1 MRSRRA
7 RKKVSL
13 VNCMGIRCWLLVVGP
28 APACDQKRTTKNQE
42 RHSPP
47 NCGVDFGGR
56 FTNNPSHLQL
66 LMSQA
71 PIAAFMPVAQEF
83 DRVSVA
89 VFDIAPELL
98 EVFRDCFKDFRV
110 AVQFTPLDP
119 ASLGKNAIDACILRL
134 DAPQTPEL
142 LAAIRRSDLQKR
154 CVIFGVGTQQ
164 QAIRLSEQGINA
176 LVEKNTAREIL
187 SAIRVTYLLLV
198 HRLRRHVRIPLVLE
212 VEVQAEEQTVH
223 GITRDISAGGLNMTA

>member
-1 MRSRRA
+1 
-7 RKKVSL
+7 
-13 VNCMGIRCWLLVVGP
+13 
-28 APACDQKRTTKNQE
+28 
-42 RHSPP
+42 
-47 NCGVDFGGR
+47 
-56 FTNNPSHLQL
+56 
-66 LMSQA
+66 MSQV

-223 GITRDISAGGLNMTA
+223 GITRDISAGGLNMTADAALPLGRKVLTRFSLPNGPQLELDGVVCWAGGTSFGVALFDSSKQARLREWAEEYLQDEP